1 MQAQTKHF
9 LLFPVKLI
17 EYIFSAETVCS
28 NPCVRPLSR
37 IKIYFFLLLIFVDEP
52 ISTRKI
58 IAFLSGPPLGEEGGG
73 GVHVYQVQFH
83 IQNTYT
89 YQYQDFYLRYCTK
102 QKIPLCWITA
112 DIKIFTYL
120 INNVNVYYF

>member
-73 GVHVYQVQFH
+73 GSPCLSSPIPHPE
-83 IQNTYT
+83 
-89 YQYQDFYLRYCTK
+89 YLYLSISRFLFKVLHQTK
-102 QKIPLCWITA
+102 NSLVLDNC
-112 DIKIFTYL
+112 
-120 INNVNVYYF
+120 